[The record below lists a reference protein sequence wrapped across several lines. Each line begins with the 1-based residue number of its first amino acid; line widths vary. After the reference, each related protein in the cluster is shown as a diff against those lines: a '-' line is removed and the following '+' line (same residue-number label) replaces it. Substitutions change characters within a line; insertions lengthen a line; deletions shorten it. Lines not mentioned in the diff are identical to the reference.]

1 MLKTCLVTLCV
12 LVGFAA
18 NVVVAQTDDVTS
30 KPEDHKPSW
39 RDLNPLL
46 LGEAAEV
53 LQSPDTTFMEPEHEF
68 DLPKELGSV
77 LAMASSNDAR
87 YVFIASTRR
96 DTFRIDTI
104 NLADG
109 TITANVLKANGSPYQ
124 PSIIPIAGTDSI
136 LWRVDR
142 QSSPTRFDS
151 IFGNL
156 EASTTPIQ
164 METPGVPLV
173 SFIPVPG
180 AGTLIGTCRPGHLL
194 RWDLT
199 TGQTQDGTKL
209 SEDMLLYLLTERGED
224 HVLALASSENQ
235 GERSFEVVSADW
247 KTGAIDARRKV
258 PSGLVGFAT
267 DRSSFFAAGL
277 ESEHWGTIEV
287 FDADTLERRSSTK
300 ISVPVSSIGYQ
311 LLNRGRVLLLHEYMV
326 QPILAIDTQ
335 TGAVR
340 AVLGPQV
347 GGIHRFA
354 VSPDGKTLTAITG
367 PWVNGS
373 LQPRKLSVYD
383 LTVLEK

>member
-1 MLKTCLVTLCV
+1 MFKTCLVTLCV
-12 LVGFAA
+12 FVSFSA
-18 NVVVAQTDDVTS
+18 NAVVAQTDDVTN
-30 KPEDHKPSW
+30 KPEDHKPTW
-39 RDLNPLL
+39 RGLNPLL
-46 LGEAAEV
+46 LGEVAAV
-53 LQSPDTTFMEPEHEF
+53 LQSPDTTFLEPEHEF
-68 DLPKELGSV
+68 DLPAELGFV

-87 YVFIASTRR
+87 HVFIASAKR
-96 DTFRIDTI
+96 DTFRVDVID
-104 NLADG
+104 LEDG
-109 TITANVLKANGSPYQ
+109 TISSSVLKANGSPYQ
-124 PSIIPIAGTDSI
+124 PSIIPIVGTDSI
-136 LWRVDR
+136 LWRADHR
-142 QSSPTRFDS
+142 SAPTRFDS
-151 IFGNL
+151 IFDKP
-156 EASTTPIQ
+156 EASAPSIR
-164 METPGVPLV
+164 MEAPDAPLV
-173 SFIPVPG
+173 SFLPVPG
-180 AGTLIGTCRPGHLL
+180 ADTLIGTCRPGYLE

-199 TGQTQDGTKL
+199 TGQTQDATKL
-209 SEDMLLYLLTERGED
+209 AEDLLPYLLAERGD
-224 HVLALASSENQ
+224 DGVFALMRTRDQDEQ
-235 GERSFEVVSADW
+235 TFEVISANW
-247 KTGAIDARRKV
+247 RTGAINARRNV

-267 DRSSFFAAGL
+267 DGSSFFAAGL

-354 VSPDGKTLTAITG
+354 VSPDGKMLIAITG

-373 LQPRKLSVYD
+373 LQPRKLSIYD